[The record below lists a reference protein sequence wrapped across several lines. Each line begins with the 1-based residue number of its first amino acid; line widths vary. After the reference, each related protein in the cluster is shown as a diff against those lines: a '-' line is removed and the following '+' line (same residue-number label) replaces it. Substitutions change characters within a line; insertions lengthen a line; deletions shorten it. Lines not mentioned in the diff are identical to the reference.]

1 MPLHWSI
8 DPEYE
13 LVNVI
18 AEGDV
23 IRSEVIELLDAMAS
37 REAMAYRKLFDGT
50 NGSTSMVAEDLRA
63 LGVRMREYHAF
74 GPMGPL
80 ALVLPPDKADIVL
93 PVLGLLAA
101 ADRPMRIFTGRQ
113 KARRWLSS
121 LGKDLPEIA
130 WSRYQSVTS
139 QSSSSSD

>member
-1 MPLHWSI
+1 MPLHWFI
-8 DPEYE
+8 DPEHA
-13 LVNVI
+13 LISVT

-23 IRSEVIELLDAMAS
+23 IRSEVTELLDAMDS
-37 REAMAYRKLFDGT
+37 QGAMAYRKLFDGT
-50 NGSTSMVAEDLRA
+50 HGSTTMGPEDLRA
-63 LGVRMREYHAF
+63 LGVRMREYHAL

-80 ALVLPPDKADIVL
+80 ALILPPDKADIVL

-121 LGKDLPEIA
+121 LGKALPQTA
-130 WSRYQSVTS
+130 WSAPQTRS
-139 QSSSSSD
+139 QATKSPV

>member
-13 LVNVI
+13 LVSVT

-23 IRSEVIELLDAMAS
+23 IRSEVMELLDAMAS
-37 REAMAYRKLFDGT
+37 RDAMAYRKLFDGT
-50 NGSTSMVAEDLRA
+50 NGSTAMGPEDLRA
-63 LGVRMREYHAF
+63 LGARMRVYHAS

-121 LGKDLPEIA
+121 LGKDLPEFV
-130 WSRYQSVTS
+130 WPRHQSVIGRG
-139 QSSSSSD
+139 SSSGD